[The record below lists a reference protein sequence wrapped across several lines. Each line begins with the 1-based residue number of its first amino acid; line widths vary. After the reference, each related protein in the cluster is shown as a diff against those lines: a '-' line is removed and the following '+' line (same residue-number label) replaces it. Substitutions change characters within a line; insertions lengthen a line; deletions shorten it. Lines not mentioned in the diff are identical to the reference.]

1 MKYEKNRKIAGID
14 EYSIMK
20 FLKLLAIPA
29 VAVLLIVIIVVAD
42 RVRYAGREEPE
53 EETVEALT
61 ESRYR
66 PERKGLEENA
76 VSDINML
83 AAQYQNAVLTGDA
96 AAFLALFGQNDAEKM
111 EALDAKM
118 KEDMKLYEEYL
129 DTVVYTIPGVSEGS
143 YLVYLRSEIRFMDAF
158 ITAPLLIRFYAERG
172 EDGRYYMKAS
182 EALTEEEKE
191 FIALVES
198 SEEVRRLNTES
209 RKQLAQAIISDANLS
224 TAYQKVM
231 GITVEGAPEEETQ
244 VEEAVVQI
252 GGLRIES
259 EVPPEQTSVSEGE
272 DSGEGSTQASDDEAS
287 SESGNPGTDTGTPEE
302 EGVFR
307 ETPPEG
313 ETPEPST
320 ETPVELVPAAA
331 S

>member
-1 MKYEKNRKIAGID
+1 
-14 EYSIMK
+14 
-20 FLKLLAIPA
+20 
-29 VAVLLIVIIVVAD
+29 
-42 RVRYAGREEPE
+42 
-53 EETVEALT
+53 
-61 ESRYR
+61 
-66 PERKGLEENA
+66 
-76 VSDINML
+76 
-83 AAQYQNAVLTGDA
+83 
-96 AAFLALFGQNDAEKM
+96 
-111 EALDAKM
+111 
-118 KEDMKLYEEYL
+118 
-129 DTVVYTIPGVSEGS
+129 
-143 YLVYLRSEIRFMDAF
+143 
-158 ITAPLLIRFYAERG
+158 
-172 EDGRYYMKAS
+172 MKAS